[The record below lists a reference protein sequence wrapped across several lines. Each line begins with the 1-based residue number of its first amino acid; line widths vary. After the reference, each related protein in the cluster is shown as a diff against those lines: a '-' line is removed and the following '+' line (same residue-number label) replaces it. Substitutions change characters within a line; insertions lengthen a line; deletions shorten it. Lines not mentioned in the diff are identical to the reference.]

1 MASACGYPESES
13 DRDETARRFAVDVRP
28 LNGSNIDGRGELS
41 LVGKRLTVDVE
52 AGGLAS
58 DRIHEQHLNGLAVA
72 DQEATCPSDADDDD
86 GDGLVELGEARSELG
101 SSIEALEP
109 FPTVGD
115 RGRLDYELAFTVDPE
130 QLEPLENR
138 LLVVRGLST
147 GQRGTRGGRV
157 PAQRARGL
165 RRDPRPRGPEAVT
178 LWRAPGRHRHEE
190 DRGAAS

>member
-13 DRDETARRFAVDVRP
+13 DRDETSRRFAVDVRP

-41 LVGKRLTVDVE
+41 LTGKRMTVDVE
-52 AGGLAS
+52 AGGIAS

-72 DQEATCPSDADDDD
+72 DQEAICPSDSDDDD
-86 GDGLVELGEARSELG
+86 SDGLVELGEARSAFG

-115 RGRLDYELAFTVDPE
+115 RGRLDYELTFTVDPE

-138 LLVVRGLST
+138 LLVLRGLST
-147 GQRGTRGGRV
+147 GRRGTRASGYLPNV
-157 PAQRARGL
+157 PVACGEIRAL
-165 RRDPRPRGPEAVT
+165 EVPTP
-178 LWRAPGRHRHEE
+178 
-190 DRGAAS
+190 